1 MVDSSVPGLLPV
13 DHPEGCFLP
22 VPVGHQAADPS
33 VDHFVPDP
41 DRVVL
46 QEADPS
52 ADRQT
57 AAQVE
62 DSPVPDLIPVVHQVV
77 GYLPDWADHL
87 PIGQKVDHFVP
98 GFAPAVRWETD
109 FLPDLLDRWT
119 ADSMVVRS
127 VPGFAP
133 VVRRKVCFLPDRVVR
148 LMVDRKV

>member
-1 MVDSSVPGLLPV
+1 MHVNAADLPAVPAERPMADSSVPDLFLV
-13 DHPEGCFLP
+13 DNPEGYFRS

-62 DSPVPDLIPVVHQVV
+62 DSPVPDLIPVDHPEVGFLLVPVV
-77 GYLPDWADHL
+77 RP
-87 PIGQKVDHFVP
+87 
-98 GFAPAVRWETD
+98 E
-109 FLPDLLDRWT
+109 
-119 ADSMVVRS
+119 ADSRS
-127 VPGFAP
+127 VPT
-133 VVRRKVCFLPDRVVR
+133 VH
-148 LMVDRKV
+148 